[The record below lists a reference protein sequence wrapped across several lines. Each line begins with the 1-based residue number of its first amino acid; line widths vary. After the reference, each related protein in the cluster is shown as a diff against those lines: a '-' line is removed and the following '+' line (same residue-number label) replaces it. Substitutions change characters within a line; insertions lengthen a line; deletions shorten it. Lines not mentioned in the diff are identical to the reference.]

1 MAKLRD
7 IDQKA
12 EEKGT
17 GLTTIWQFVK
27 FTVVSMLAFVVQFST
42 LNILLVIPAI
52 QRLTEQEFHWFV
64 FSYDLDG
71 RGLGMFI
78 AFTASNVLAQIVAFF
93 VNRKKTFGGTNS
105 IPVTLTIF
113 LVFTVALLTFAS
125 WLMSFLTAWLTT
137 QGLETQLAGNIA
149 AMAIAFIQFVAYFPV
164 SKLLMRNKEKDAAK
178 KAQREKN
185 EEAPDAQA

>member
-1 MAKLRD
+1 MAKLKD

-12 EEKGT
+12 EEKGSL
-17 GLTTIWQFVK
+17 LTTVWQFVK
-27 FTVVSMLAFVVQFST
+27 FTVVSLLAFAVQFST

-52 QRLTEQEFHWFV
+52 RVLTEQEFHWFV

-78 AFTASNVLAQIVAFF
+78 AFTVSNVLAQIVAFF

-105 IPVTLTIF
+105 IPITLSIF
-113 LVFTVALLTFAS
+113 LAFTVALLIFAS
-125 WLMSFLTAWLTT
+125 WLMSILTAWLTT
-137 QGLETQLAGNIA
+137 TWDIDTQLAGNIA

-164 SKLLMRNKEKDAAK
+164 SKLLMRK
-178 KAQREKN
+178 KKVEA
-185 EEAPDAQA
+185 EEETPHAQA